1 MNRRQRRHFERFHEV
16 SIYDPR
22 RVLQAYGGDFD
33 RVMANNDAQVA
44 LRVAAWERQQGFFV
58 RNCLAPKHSRARTT
72 SSGDR
77 AGRLH

>member
-58 RNCLAPKHSRARTT
+58 RNWSGAEAQPSPYNIVWRSGRTM
-72 SSGDR
+72 
-77 AGRLH
+77 H